1 MTANTLKNNLK
12 KIKSSFRDPD
22 SQVFTEDGRIF
33 RLIRQG
39 AVPDYRHLMDSG
51 LYRVLMAKGLLVPH
65 EDVSTTF
72 PHVRETQDDVVI
84 TPQGVPFISYPYEW
98 SFSALKAA
106 ALATLD
112 IQKLCLDHGMTLQDA
127 TAFNIQFCQ
136 GRWLL
141 IDTGSFRI
149 QKEFHAWGAYRQF
162 CQHFLAPLLL
172 MAHVD
177 ARLLSLFSHYLDGI
191 PLDLASRLLPIS
203 AKLQPGVFMHIVMHS
218 RYTLKDFDLSAV
230 KAQQRPISK
239 AAAYGLIDQLRGM
252 VAGLELVRKETVWTN
267 YENTHT
273 YNQQE
278 FEDKEGFIRAALTQV
293 SPDTV
298 WDLGANTG
306 HFSRLVAAQAKPG
319 VSIVSFEYD
328 IMTVE
333 AGERQSRACD
343 RNRPLHLWMDLL
355 NPTAGRGW
363 AGEEWHS
370 LAGRGPA
377 DLVLA
382 LALVHHLCLSGNIKF
397 PQLVEFLAACGRYL
411 VVEFVPKDDPQ
422 SQRLLKSRKD
432 IYADYTQENFERALK
447 TRFLILQ
454 TATVSATGR
463 VLYLIKN
470 SSN

>member
-1 MTANTLKNNLK
+1 MIASNLQ

-22 SQVFTEDGRIF
+22 SQVFSDNDRIF
-33 RLIRQG
+33 RLIRNE
-39 AVPDYRHLMDSG
+39 AVPDYRHLMESG
-51 LYRVLMAKGLLVPH
+51 LYHVLTERGLLIPH
-65 EDVSTTF
+65 DDVSLAF
-72 PHVRETQDDVVI
+72 SHLRETEDDVVI
-84 TPQGVPFISYPYEW
+84 SPQRVPFISYPFEW
-98 SFSALKAA
+98 SFSAIKAA

-127 TAFNIQFCQ
+127 TAFNIQFHQ
-136 GRWLL
+136 GSWLL

-149 QKEFHAWGAYRQF
+149 QKELHAWGAYRQF

-172 MAHVD
+172 MAYTD
-177 ARLLSLFSHYLDGI
+177 ARLLSLFAHYLDGI
-191 PLDLASRLLPIS
+191 PLDMTARLLPLS
-203 AKLQPGVFMHIVMHS
+203 ARLRPGVFMHIVMHGH
-218 RYTLKDFDLSAV
+218 YTLKDFDVSAV

-239 AAAYGLIDQLRGM
+239 AAAYGLIDQLRGL
-252 VAGLELVRKETVWTN
+252 VSSLELARKETVWTA

-278 FEDKEGFIRAALTQV
+278 FKDKEEFIREAMMRI

-306 HFSRLVAAQAKPG
+306 HFSRLVAAQAKPDT
-319 VSIVSFEYD
+319 SIVALEYD

-333 AGERQSRACD
+333 AGERQSRACN

-355 NPTAGRGW
+355 NPTAAQGW
-363 AGEEWHS
+363 AGQEWNS
-370 LAGRGPA
+370 LTGRGPA

-382 LALVHHLCLSGNIKF
+382 LALVHHLCLSGNIRF
-397 PQLVEFLAACGRYL
+397 PQLTEYLATIGHYL

-432 IYADYTQENFERALK
+432 IYADYTQDNFETSLK
-447 TRFLILQ
+447 NHFTVLQ
-454 TATVSATGR
+454 TRTVSSTGR
-463 VLYLIKN
+463 TLYLIK
-470 SSN
+470 SLK